1 MIRKQKNI
9 IEEQKIL
16 AERQKDL
23 VYAKQ
28 KETLGSIQYAKR
40 IQQSLMPTIKY
51 ISRHL
56 NDRVWP
62 ILFYD
67 TGPIKRLRQIFIFE
81 ARAIFF
87 CGGPEQPFYVGMFNK
102 ILFSSTWPIDIGN
115 ISAKAIMFLRTGD
128 K

>member
-1 MIRKQKNI
+1 MFSVFLFNRARMIRKQKNI

-28 KETLGSIQYAKR
+28 KEILGSIQYAKR

-56 NDRVWP
+56 NDRV
-62 ILFYD
+62 
-67 TGPIKRLRQIFIFE
+67 
-81 ARAIFF
+81 
-87 CGGPEQPFYVGMFNK
+87 
-102 ILFSSTWPIDIGN
+102 
-115 ISAKAIMFLRTGD
+115 
-128 K
+128 